1 MSGIKLL
8 ERIAAPWEAGAWP
21 PRMAASCGAARR
33 ASWRRAEDITAIK
46 LHGKICMEENF
57 LAAANL
63 ALRLGLGR
71 SWQHCNELGLQVSR
85 SLLLL
90 FCQKQVEEQNV
101 TP

>member
-46 LHGKICMEENF
+46 LHGMMCMEENF

-71 SWQHCNELGLQVSR
+71 S
-85 SLLLL
+85 
-90 FCQKQVEEQNV
+90 
-101 TP
+101 